1 MTPRFFIDR
10 PIFSWVIA
18 IGILLAGIIALRGL
32 PVEQYPS
39 VAPPSLTISVT
50 YPGADAGTLEQNV
63 TQVIEQELNGV
74 EGFLYM
80 ASTSESNGTASI
92 TLTYE
97 AGTNIDDA
105 QLEVQN
111 RLRRVEQRLPDD
123 VRRQG
128 ISVTEANS
136 GFLLIVAITSKSGNT
151 DPMEVNN
158 FANTRVLDELR
169 RVNGVGNV
177 QAFAPEYAMR
187 IWLDPQK
194 LASHNLSPA
203 EALAAVQ
210 EQNSQTPGGQL
221 GDQPLA
227 KGAQLNAVIT
237 TQGRFTKPEQFESI
251 ILRANPDGSAVT
263 LGDVG
268 RVELGAASY
277 LFSSEL
283 NGKPMAG
290 LAVQLT
296 PGANALSTA
305 EGIRT
310 RMDELSK
317 GFPPDITWSIP
328 YDTTPFISL
337 SIEEVVKTLGEA
349 MLLVF
354 LVMFL
359 FLQNWRATVI
369 PTVVVPIALAGACLG
384 LWMAGFSINVLTL
397 FGMVLAIGIV
407 VDDAIVVL
415 ENVERIMTQEKKSPR
430 EASIQAMEE
439 VSGPVIAIVLTLC
452 AVFVPVSFLGGLAGE
467 LYRQFAVTIS
477 VSVVISGI
485 VALTLTPALCALIL
499 PPSVPVTTTTS
510 PNLARPSPWYI
521 GDAPEPTA
529 NPPPCNQTITGRR
542 FLSVPGVQTF
552 STRHSSLV

>member
-1 MTPRFFIDR
+1 MSPRFFIDR

-50 YPGADAGTLEQNV
+50 YPGADASTLEQNV

-92 TLTYE
+92 TLTFE

-203 EALAAVQ
+203 EALGAVQ
-210 EQNSQTPGGQL
+210 E
-221 GDQPLA
+221 
-227 KGAQLNAVIT
+227 
-237 TQGRFTKPEQFESI
+237 
-251 ILRANPDGSAVT
+251 
-263 LGDVG
+263 
-268 RVELGAASY
+268 
-277 LFSSEL
+277 
-283 NGKPMAG
+283 
-290 LAVQLT
+290 
-296 PGANALSTA
+296 
-305 EGIRT
+305 
-310 RMDELSK
+310 
-317 GFPPDITWSIP
+317 
-328 YDTTPFISL
+328 
-337 SIEEVVKTLGEA
+337 
-349 MLLVF
+349 
-354 LVMFL
+354 
-359 FLQNWRATVI
+359 
-369 PTVVVPIALAGACLG
+369 
-384 LWMAGFSINVLTL
+384 
-397 FGMVLAIGIV
+397 
-407 VDDAIVVL
+407 
-415 ENVERIMTQEKKSPR
+415 
-430 EASIQAMEE
+430 
-439 VSGPVIAIVLTLC
+439 
-452 AVFVPVSFLGGLAGE
+452 
-467 LYRQFAVTIS
+467 
-477 VSVVISGI
+477 
-485 VALTLTPALCALIL
+485 
-499 PPSVPVTTTTS
+499 
-510 PNLARPSPWYI
+510 
-521 GDAPEPTA
+521 
-529 NPPPCNQTITGRR
+529 
-542 FLSVPGVQTF
+542 
-552 STRHSSLV
+552 

>member
-18 IGILLAGIIALRGL
+18 IGILLSGIIALRSL
-32 PVEQYPS
+32 PVEQYPT
-39 VAPPSLTISVT
+39 VAPPSLTIGVT
-50 YPGADAGTLEQNV
+50 YPGADASTLEQNV

-92 TLTYE
+92 NLTFE
-97 AGTNIDDA
+97 AGTDIDNA
-105 QLEVQN
+105 QMEVQN
-111 RLRRVEQRLPDD
+111 RLRRVEQRLPED

-136 GFLLIVAITSKSGNT
+136 GFLLIVAITSKSGDT

-194 LASHNLSPA
+194 LASYNLSAA
-203 EALAAVQ
+203 EALGAVQ

-221 GDQPLA
+221 GDQPIA

-237 TQGRFTKPEQFESI
+237 TQGRFTKPEHFESI
-251 ILRANPDGSAVT
+251 IQRANTDGSAVT

-310 RMDELSK
+310 QMAELSK

-328 YDTTPFISL
+328 
-337 SIEEVVKTLGEA
+337 
-349 MLLVF
+349 
-354 LVMFL
+354 
-359 FLQNWRATVI
+359 
-369 PTVVVPIALAGACLG
+369 
-384 LWMAGFSINVLTL
+384 
-397 FGMVLAIGIV
+397 
-407 VDDAIVVL
+407 
-415 ENVERIMTQEKKSPR
+415 
-430 EASIQAMEE
+430 
-439 VSGPVIAIVLTLC
+439 
-452 AVFVPVSFLGGLAGE
+452 
-467 LYRQFAVTIS
+467 
-477 VSVVISGI
+477 
-485 VALTLTPALCALIL
+485 
-499 PPSVPVTTTTS
+499 
-510 PNLARPSPWYI
+510 
-521 GDAPEPTA
+521 
-529 NPPPCNQTITGRR
+529 
-542 FLSVPGVQTF
+542 
-552 STRHSSLV
+552 